1 MKVSN
6 SYDRAAELLLAA
18 GPASLLS
25 SGGGAAPPTQR
36 KSARPDRPHSGNF
49 QRHHTY
55 PSAGLGGS
63 GKTAFPPKP
72 LPMNPTYR
80 AACVEAQCLPSLQER
95 LQAQQA
101 LAELAAMDQT
111 PREQAMLHTN
121 SSRQVAAAS
130 TAREVQARTG
140 SRDYLEHS
148 AREPLDLGPR
158 TPERTPARDHDDRRS
173 LHQRVGGCKTPD
185 RGSVR
190 HDERH
195 DRHTE
200 TGRGHSGHLGNSG
213 QGRNRSIDASTRSL
227 PARDRASVIIER
239 HSFQQRRG
247 NAPVAREMSIEDDT
261 AEYSDRFLTGYE
273 KGRLLGKGACA
284 VVWLAAPVGQKD
296 VVAIKQVAKGN
307 TGKKRSDTEAARKE
321 IFFGSYFFHPGGE
334 PKVSTSRYPGIE
346 HIAKLLDYA
355 ETKRDIWL
363 VMEYGGTCLTKMAY
377 EIKGEFLRGE
387 RLYRVMHLPLLQAM
401 KCDPDVLKDILRQ
414 LLSALCVLADHHIV
428 HSDIKPD
435 NILITNNQNAVKFC
449 DLGTAVEITGC
460 HVTPYL
466 GSGYYRSPE
475 IVLGCEWGY
484 PVDTWALGCT
494 LFELFTG
501 KILMP
506 SNSNNEHLKKIMDL
520 KGKIP
525 GKVIKKGMVWKNHFT
540 DNLDFLFV
548 DVDKNTKEEVT
559 RTLTDLSAKR
569 SIKDLLMERVGPE
582 KPKSTAAE
590 DQQYVARAVQFADLL
605 ELMLFLDPDKRIIP
619 GDALQHQFCQDLPA
633 QKSLGTA
640 SKGKTTGSGRAK

>member
-25 SGGGAAPPTQR
+25 SSAGAAPPTQR

-55 PSAGLGGS
+55 PSSALGGS

-72 LPMNPTYR
+72 LPVNPTYR
-80 AACVEAQCLPSLQER
+80 AACVETHGLPSLQ
-95 LQAQQA
+95 
-101 LAELAAMDQT
+101 AELAAMEQT
-111 PREQAMLHTN
+111 PREQAMLHAT
-121 SSRQVAAAS
+121 SSRQSGSSLQVAAAS
-130 TAREVQARTG
+130 TAREAPARHG
-140 SRDYLEHS
+140 SRDFLDHS

-158 TPERTPARDHDDRRS
+158 TVDRAPARDHEERRS

-195 DRHTE
+195 DRSTD
-200 TGRGHSGHLGNSG
+200 TARGHSGHLNTSG
-213 QGRNRSIDASTRSL
+213 HGRNRSIDASTRSL
-227 PARDRASVIIER
+227 PARDRASVINER
-239 HSFQQRRG
+239 QSFQQRRG
-247 NAPVAREMSIEDDT
+247 SAPVAREMSIEDDT
-261 AEYSDRFLTGYE
+261 AEYSDRFLSGYE

-284 VVWLAAPVGQKD
+284 VVWLAAPVGHKD
-296 VVAIKQVAKGN
+296 YVAIKQVAKGN
-307 TGKKRSDTEAARKE
+307 TGKKRSDTESARKE

-334 PKVSTSRYPGIE
+334 PKVSASRYPGIE

-363 VMEYGGTCLTKMAY
+363 VMEYGGTSLTKMAY

-435 NILITNNQNAVKFC
+435 NILVEEDERGLPRARFI
-449 DLGTAVEITGC
+449 DLGSAFTFDCPDNLALA
-460 HVTPYL
+460 TPEYMPPEALETCSARSGTSRISLGAARGGSRKQPIDPIEKLHRHSHPWSFDIWSL
-466 GSGYYRSPE
+466 GSIFLE
-475 IVLGCEWGY
+475 LCLGTPLWLSYKCRVADDQRANSAG
-484 PVDTWALGCT
+484 TG
-494 LFELFTG
+494 LFAV
-501 KILMP
+501 
-506 SNSNNEHLKKIMDL
+506 
-520 KGKIP
+520 P
-525 GKVIKKGMVWKNHFT
+525 GR
-540 DNLDFLFV
+540 D
-548 DVDKNTKEEVT
+548 
-559 RTLTDLSAKR
+559 
-569 SIKDLLMERVGPE
+569 PE
-582 KPKSTAAE
+582 KIIQKQVDALRQRGLNNVLRHAQGVPINNGGAGSG
-590 DQQYVARAVQFADLL
+590 L
-605 ELMLFLDPDKRIIP
+605 ELLSLMLAWDPADRISP
-619 GDALQHQFCQDLPA
+619 LEALQHPWLQDLGA
-633 QKSLGTA
+633 
-640 SKGKTTGSGRAK
+640 

>member
-435 NILITNNQNAVKFC
+435 NILVEEDERGLPRARFI
-449 DLGTAVEITGC
+449 DLGSAFTFDCPDNLALA
-460 HVTPYL
+460 TPEYMPPEALETCSARSGTSRISLGAARGGFSGGRKQPVDPIEKLHRQSHPWSFDIWSL
-466 GSGYYRSPE
+466 GS
-475 IVLGCEWGY
+475 I
-484 PVDTWALGCT
+484 
-494 LFELFTG
+494 F
-501 KILMP
+501 
-506 SNSNNEHLKKIMDL
+506 
-520 KGKIP
+520 
-525 GKVIKKGMVWKNHFT
+525 
-540 DNLDFLFV
+540 
-548 DVDKNTKEEVT
+548 
-559 RTLTDLSAKR
+559 
-569 SIKDLLMERVGPE
+569 
-582 KPKSTAAE
+582 
-590 DQQYVARAVQFADLL
+590 L
-605 ELMLFLDPDKRIIP
+605 ELCLGTPLWLSYKCRVADDQRANSAGTGLFAVPGRDPDKIIQKQV
-619 GDALQHQFCQDLPA
+619 DALRQRGLNSVLRHA
-633 QKSLGTA
+633 QGVPINNGGA
-640 SKGKTTGSGRAK
+640 GSGLELLSLMLAWDPADRISPLEALAHPWLHDLEA